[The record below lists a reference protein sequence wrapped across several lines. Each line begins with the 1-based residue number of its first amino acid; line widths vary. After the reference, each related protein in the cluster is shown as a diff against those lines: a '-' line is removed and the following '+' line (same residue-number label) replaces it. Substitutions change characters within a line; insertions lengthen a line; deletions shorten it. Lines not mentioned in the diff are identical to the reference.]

1 MFNDSTANKIDRNTL
16 PIDPLL
22 RLPQVLAIVPVGRST
37 WWQWVSTGKAPKGI
51 KLSEKCTAWR
61 KSSIQK
67 FVDDLDKEGGV
78 SHG

>member
-1 MFNDSTANKIDRNTL
+1 MLSDSTANKIDRNTP

-37 WWQWVSTGKAPKGI
+37 WWNWVSTGKAPKGI
-51 KLSEKCTAWR
+51 KLGEKTTAWR

-67 FVDDLDKEGGV
+67 FVDDLDKEGV
-78 SHG
+78 

>member
-1 MFNDSTANKIDRNTL
+1 MFSDTTANKIDRNTL

-51 KLSEKCTAWR
+51 KLGEKTTAWR

-67 FVDDLDKEGGV
+67 FVDDLDKEGV
-78 SHG
+78 